1 MLFTAY
7 NVSII
12 NIPHGYP
19 VVGANNTNEYF
30 YGTYLRLKCSVTPIP
45 PPSHAFSWSCSTGC
59 FADTATVQTIS
70 VAGLDEADSGVI
82 NCSVIING
90 IRYSSEPFEL
100 QVISGKLQ

>member
-12 NIPHGYP
+12 NIPHGFP

-30 YGTYLRLKCSVTPIP
+30 YGTDLRLTCSVTPIP
-45 PPSHAFSWSCSTGC
+45 PRNHVFSWSCSTGC

-82 NCSVIING
+82 NCAVIING